1 LPIRTED
8 EGRKRL
14 RIRFSRT
21 PRDDPERLDQGL
33 VESAIDDRR
42 RDPEAARRRAVE
54 LDSNFASAYGMAA
67 RCYAQRKAAGW
78 DSDRAAEIAQTILLA
93 RRATLLGK
101 GDALALCTAGFALA
115 WVAGE
120 VEEGAAFIERALA
133 LNPNLAWGW
142 LTSGWVKTWL
152 GEPEIAVEHL
162 ARAMRFSPQDPH
174 MISMQSAAACAHF
187 FLGHYGEALS
197 SAEMAVREQPD
208 YGFPRFIAAAS
219 AALAGRP
226 EAAQKAM
233 SRLRQLMPNLRVSNM
248 NELIPLRRSADL
260 DRLAEGMRK
269 AGLPE

>member
-1 LPIRTED
+1 
-8 EGRKRL
+8 
-14 RIRFSRT
+14 
-21 PRDDPERLDQGL
+21 
-33 VESAIDDRR
+33 
-42 RDPEAARRRAVE
+42 
-54 LDSNFASAYGMAA
+54 
-67 RCYAQRKAAGW
+67 
-78 DSDRAAEIAQTILLA
+78 
-93 RRATLLGK
+93 
-101 GDALALCTAGFALA
+101 
-115 WVAGE
+115 
-120 VEEGAAFIERALA
+120 
-133 LNPNLAWGW
+133 
-142 LTSGWVKTWL
+142 VKTWL

-187 FLGHYGEALS
+187 FLGHYDEALS